1 MTHSS
6 GALAGYWPIE
16 MESDMCP
23 MLTVERESRLPPSLD
38 SPAKTLR
45 AVIVSQH
52 YLPEKSGNAT
62 RIANMAQNLV
72 KEEVDVTVVCPHPT
86 FPYGFFPKAW
96 GRRVD
101 HSEGGI
107 RVVNLWTWQ
116 PRQEDPGFVERIA
129 YYLVFSLHASLWMLR
144 NGRKFDLIISSA
156 PPSLTGIPGLLAG
169 FLQARPLVYDVRDLW
184 IDASL
189 GLGFIR
195 KEGIFER
202 AGQFLE
208 RAILA
213 RSDLICATTTSLA
226 EGLRERHRLGRKPIL
241 QLPNGVAPNF
251 FNTRRIDKQRQIVFV
266 GNVGHAQNMDPV
278 VLSMKLLRRRYPDL
292 RLLVVGSGDL
302 RPHML
307 RLARKEGLETAVCF
321 LGLLPQEKAFEVISQ
336 SIAGLAPIR
345 ASNGLEYM
353 APIKV
358 YEYMAC
364 GVPYVG
370 FGDGE
375 IRKLAERTGSGIITE
390 STPEALAKALT
401 YLIENPEIASR
412 MGKLGRDYVL
422 EHHNWAD
429 IGRRLKTALTAML
442 ADGGKSFSA
451 EGDKSR
457 AWSAPVLV
465 PPRGR

>member
-1 MTHSS
+1 
-6 GALAGYWPIE
+6 
-16 MESDMCP
+16 
-23 MLTVERESRLPPSLD
+23 ML
-38 SPAKTLR
+38 
-45 AVIVSQH
+45 
-52 YLPEKSGNAT
+52 
-62 RIANMAQNLV
+62 
-72 KEEVDVTVVCPHPT
+72 
-86 FPYGFFPKAW
+86 
-96 GRRVD
+96 
-101 HSEGGI
+101 GGI
-107 RVVNLWTWQ
+107 HVVNLWTWQ

-129 YYLVFSLHASLWMLR
+129 YYLVFALHASLWMLR
-144 NGRKFDLIISSA
+144 NGRRFDLVISSA
-156 PPSLTGIPGLLAG
+156 PPVLTGVPGLLAES
-169 FLQARPLVYDVRDLW
+169 LQERRLVYDVRDPW

-189 GLGFIR
+189 SLGFIR

-213 RSDLICATTTSLA
+213 RSHLICATTTSLA
-226 EGLRERHRLGRKPIL
+226 AKLRERHRLGRKPIL
-241 QLPNGVAPNF
+241 QLPNGVAPEL
-251 FNTRRIDKQRQIVFV
+251 FNTRRINKQRQIVFI
-266 GNVGHAQNMDPV
+266 GNVGHAQDMDTV
-278 VLSMKLLRRRYPDL
+278 VFSMKLLRRRYPDL

-302 RPHML
+302 RPHMQ
-307 RLARKEGLETAVCF
+307 RLTREEGLETAVSF
-321 LGLLPQEKAFEVISQ
+321 LGLLPQEEVFEVISQ

-390 STPEALAKALT
+390 STPEALAEALT
-401 YLIENPEIASR
+401 HLIENPEIASR

-422 EHHNWAD
+422 EHHNWAS
-429 IGRRLKTALTAML
+429 IARRLKTALTAEL
-442 ADGGKSFSA
+442 ADGDNTFSA

-457 AWSAPVLV
+457 AWRGPGLV
-465 PPRGR
+465 RPRGP